1 MEQYKQ
7 IVIVVKSDESSDL
20 LPDILSGQT
29 FDVMNL
35 KKDDNIPEMVR
46 LAHPD
51 LVLID
56 VEDSND
62 FGIELCRSLKA
73 SEKTSDVPVIIILTL
88 PEIQDKENAFDAGC
102 YDFITKP
109 YASSELLVRIHNCLL
124 NQIYLKELEHQ
135 VYDRTKELEANKSRF
150 KNIFT
155 SLSIG
160 AVIFEPINNGNDF
173 VIQEFNPAAE
183 KIEKIKM
190 KDVVGRPVTQA
201 FPGVNEFGL
210 LDVFKQVYKNGTPV
224 RHPVSIYKDNR
235 IQGWR
240 ENYVIKLPSGEIV
253 ALYTDET
260 EQKKVEEKILQHRNF
275 LQTVIDGVNDGL
287 MVINRDHT
295 IAYANKA
302 ALDTYGHE
310 NLQPFMTCHEVLY
323 AQNAPCSGKEV
334 VCPLK
339 KAIKSS
345 AFEQI
350 EHTHRNSHGRKRSIE
365 ISCSPILDEDGDVTQ
380 IIKLFRDVT
389 EQKRREQRRDAQVKL
404 SKLAVN
410 STSKALIKAF
420 LDEAEN
426 ITESKIGFFHFVD
439 EKHALIK
446 LKAWSTNTVNNMC
459 KATDNTGHYPKEK
472 AGVWADCL
480 RTRKAVIHN
489 DYESLSNK
497 KGLPDGHA
505 PVVRELV
512 VPVLKNDQVVA
523 VLGVGNRESNYVTE
537 DCENVKILSDM
548 AWDIISHKQ
557 IEEKLQASEARFS
570 KMFFSSPDATILLRL
585 SDGNIIDVNVAFEKI
600 FGYER
605 QLCKKKSFLS
615 LKPWLDKGITQFIL
629 KELQKG
635 NRVQGLEIQCQRSS
649 GATFD
654 AAISCDTTT
663 IEQEAHLI
671 VIIRDISKRKAAEK
685 EKQALENQLQHARK
699 MESIGTLAGGIAHD
713 FNNILSAIMGYTQL
727 VMASVPD
734 TSENHQRL
742 NNILTAGRRASDLVS
757 QILTFSRNDNDVQD
771 LKPVKIQFI
780 IKEVLRLLKSSIPAT
795 IRIKQNIQNDCGMVL
810 ANPTQIH
817 QIIMNSCTNAYQ
829 AMKLTGGVLSV
840 SLQQVELHR
849 KDLVITPHL
858 TPGPYAQLSITDNG
872 PGIPRNIQDRIFE
885 PYFTTKSKGE
895 GTGLGLATVHGIVTG
910 LKGNITVYSDPGKQT
925 TFQIVLPIVRVP
937 EKQPRVR
944 REEIPQGNE
953 RILLVDDE
961 EFLADATKSILEN
974 LGYQVTA
981 TTDSIE
987 AFKLFQRSPR
997 AFDLIITDMTMPG
1010 MSGDKLAKKIF
1021 EITPEVPVILL
1032 TGYSDIM
1039 NLEQAKAMGIKG
1051 YLTKPMLQRHLA
1063 EEIRR
1068 CLQNNSAGISKD
1080 NG

>member
-62 FGIELCRSLKA
+62 FAIELCRSLKA
-73 SEKTSDVPVIIILTL
+73 SEKTSDVPVIIILML

-124 NQIYLKELEHQ
+124 NQMYLKKLEHQ

-190 KDVVGRPVTQA
+190 KDVVDRPLTQA

-260 EQKKVEEKILQHRNF
+260 KQKKAEEKILQHRNF
-275 LQTVIDGVNDGL
+275 LQKIIDGVNDGL
-287 MVINRDHT
+287 MVINRDYT
-295 IAYANKA
+295 IAYANKV
-302 ALDTYGHE
+302 ALETYGHKRLE
-310 NLQPFMTCHEVLY
+310 PTMTCYEVLY
-323 AQNAPCSGKEV
+323 AQNAPCSGKGV

-339 KAIKSS
+339 EIIKSRT
-345 AFEQI
+345 FEKF
-350 EHTHRNSHGRKRSIE
+350 EHTYRDSQNRNRSIE
-365 ISCSPILDEDGDVTQ
+365 ISCSPILDENSEVTQ
-380 IIKLFRDVT
+380 MIKLFRDVT
-389 EQKRREQRRDAQVKL
+389 EQKRREQRRDALVKL
-404 SKLAVN
+404 SKLAVGA
-410 STSKALIKAF
+410 TSKEVTEAF
-420 LDEAEN
+420 LNEAEK
-426 ITESKIGFFHFVD
+426 ITDSKIGFFHIID
-439 EKHALIK
+439 EERSLIK
-446 LKAWSTNTVNNMC
+446 LTACSTNTRKNMC
-459 KATDNTGHYPKEK
+459 KAKDNTGHYPKEK

-480 RTRKAVIHN
+480 RTRNAVIHN
-489 DYESLSNK
+489 DYESLPNK
-497 KGLPDGHA
+497 KGLPEGHA
-505 PVVRELV
+505 PIVRELV
-512 VPVLKNDQVVA
+512 VPVLKNDQIVA
-523 VLGVGNRESNYVTE
+523 VLGVGNREYNYLAE
-537 DCENVKILSDM
+537 DCENVTALADM

-557 IEEKLQASEARFS
+557 IEEKLQSSEARFS
-570 KMFFSSPDATILLRL
+570 KLFFSSPDATVLLRL
-585 SDGNIIDVNVAFEKI
+585 SDGNIVDVNVAFEKT

-605 QLCKKKSFLS
+605 QFCRKKSFLS
-615 LKPWLDKGITQFIL
+615 LKPWLDKEITQFIL

-727 VMASVPD
+727 LMASAPD
-734 TSENHQRL
+734 TGEDHQRL

-757 QILTFSRNDNDVQD
+757 QILTFSRNDVQD
-771 LKPVKIQFI
+771 LKPLKAQFI
-780 IKEVLRLLKSSIPAT
+780 VKEALRLLQSSIPAT
-795 IRIKQNIQNDCGMVL
+795 IKIKQNIQNDCGMVL

-817 QIIMNSCTNAYQ
+817 QIIMNSCTNAYH
-829 AMKLTGGVLSV
+829 AMKFTGGVLSV
-840 SLQQVELHR
+840 SLEQVELSR
-849 KDLVITPHL
+849 EDIAVKPHL
-858 TPGPYAQLSITDNG
+858 ASGPYARISITDNG
-872 PGIPRNIQDRIFE
+872 PGIPKDILDRIFE

-910 LKGNITVYSDPGKQT
+910 LKGDITVHSDPGKQT
-925 TFQIVLPIVRVP
+925 TFQIVLPIVRAL
-937 EKQPRVR
+937 EKQAPTTRLKD
-944 REEIPQGNE
+944 IPQGNE

-961 EFLADATKSILEN
+961 AFLVDATESILES
-974 LGYQVTA
+974 LGYDVTA
-981 TTDSIE
+981 MTDSIE
-987 AFKLFQRSPR
+987 AFELFQRSPK

-1021 EITPEVPVILL
+1021 EITPEIPVILM
-1032 TGYSDIM
+1032 TGHSDIM
-1039 NLEQAKAMGIKG
+1039 NFKKAKAMGIKG
-1051 YLTKPMLQRHLA
+1051 YLTKPALRRHLA

-1068 CLQNNSAGISKD
+1068 CFGGDSTGMGRNNG
-1080 NG
+1080 